1 MAKNIPVKLV
11 GMAIYANGSN
21 TDFSTG
27 DITLPNF
34 TPLTDTLSGAGILG
48 ELDIPT
54 PGHYGSLELGI
65 AWRTIDKDAFGLIGT
80 KLKSLEIRGAFT
92 EFNTTS
98 GELETRAVK
107 IVVKGIGKGID
118 LGTFAQNATTGTTTT
133 LEVTY
138 IKVFIDGVAVKEL
151 DKLNSVSRIN
161 GVDDL
166 FDINKA
172 LGKA

>member
-11 GMAIYANGSN
+11 GMAIYANGSS

-92 EFNTTS
+92 EFSTTS

-118 LGTFAQNATTGTTTT
+118 LGTFAQNATTGTATT

-138 IKVFIDGVAVKEL
+138 IKVFIDGVAVIEL